1 MNSFGT
7 LHPICIFAYFVTVI
21 LMILLC
27 QNPVMMLIACFGA
40 VFFLWK
46 SDGDNAF
53 GWFRMIVPMV
63 LLILLTNILLSHKGV
78 TTLFLLFGQWVT
90 LESVCYGI
98 TSGLSLAALILWF
111 ACYQKTMTS
120 DKFLYLFGKAAPAT
134 SLLLSMALGLI
145 PKLQGQLQQI
155 QECQE
160 MLHPDAPTLMG
171 KLKKVLRHT
180 STLLGWSLEN
190 TVEQADSM
198 KARGYGIKRRTTFHL
213 FRFESRDAKFMTFFL
228 ILSAVCFAGRVCD
241 YGTMEFY
248 PRMDRLVDDWTSVVY
263 YLIFLG
269 LVLIPGM
276 MEWKEE
282 LVWHYYD
289 LKQ

>member
-7 LHPICIFAYFVTVI
+7 LHPICIFAYFVTLI

-27 QNPVMMLIACFGA
+27 LNPVMMLIACFGA

-46 SDGDNAF
+46 SDGNNAF

-63 LLILLTNILLSHKGV
+63 LLIVLTNVLLSHKGV
-78 TTLFLLFGQWVT
+78 TTLFLLLGQWVT
-90 LESVCYGI
+90 LESICYGI

-120 DKFLYLFGKAAPAT
+120 DKLLYLFGKAAPAT
-134 SLLLSMALGLI
+134 SLLISMALGLV

-160 MLHPDAPTLMG
+160 MLHPDAPTPMG
-171 KLKKVLRHT
+171 RLKKALRHT

-190 TVEQADSM
+190 TVEQTDSM

-213 FRFESRDAKFMTFFL
+213 FRFESRDVKFMTFFL
-228 ILSAVCFAGRVCD
+228 ILSAVCIAGRVCG

-248 PRMDRLVDDWTSVVY
+248 PRMDRLVYDWTSVVY